1 MELADLKVG
10 MDVVVVSKKYIDDN
24 MDRIENGYVDRVT
37 KKFFSDDMV
46 AKLAGKKNKI
56 TEIDADDNLLNVV
69 VGGFW
74 CNNAWIEKIYVAPA
88 KPKVAPAKP
97 SGKTAVPTKAADG
110 SNFGYVFKKLF
121 KKFPEL
127 GVLSTNRLST
137 LTHDELERICD
148 LLGVVYDEA
157 HHQETCRNAFDAI
170 INA

>member
-46 AKLAGKKNKI
+46 TKLAGKKNKI
-56 TEIDADDNLLNVV
+56 TEIDADDELLNVV

-74 CNNAWIEKIYVAPA
+74 CNNAWIEKVYVAPV
-88 KPKVAPAKP
+88 KPKVDPAKP
-97 SGKTAVPTKAADG
+97 SGKTTVPTKAADG
-110 SNFGYVFKKLF
+110 SNFGVMFKKLL

-137 LTHDELERICD
+137 LTFDELERICD
-148 LLGVVYDEA
+148 LLGVVYDVD
-157 HHQETCRNAFDAI
+157 HHQETCKNCFDAI